1 MKFKKKTLVILT
13 SLVLLMAFLLTTML
27 KVNTIFA
34 NNVEKKETEKTF
46 EIKYKKLIDKGLGK
60 EELNFSL
67 DNKTKEYKETLKK
80 GQKLLV
86 EPIDVVGLTFEV
98 SGRIGN
104 EEVNN
109 SNYKKKALST
119 EDDFIT
125 FNYIPQSI
133 VWGGSLEEAEEYL
146 KTHSYLT
153 IPPFSHTFSL
163 NLINE
168 EKTKKTDSSTQTDS
182 KNLKDAV
189 VQTDNKILKKKEAQT
204 DTKSLSNIYTQTDNK
219 SLKDSVVQTDSRIFK
234 NAKTQTDTENKKE
247 ISTQTDDKNKNDTVT
262 QTETQAIKNLTDKA
276 IQTDEITKLDKSTQT
291 DKKETLDKEKELN
304 ELKEKIEKLNKDLK
318 DKDKEN
324 LDNKK
329 VKTLEDELLNLK
341 RKIRKNKK
349 KSNNTKLD
357 NLLKELEQKIISIE
371 EKVNKLNS
379 SKNDDVVKSIVSKN
393 EIAKSLPN
401 TSLYKENKGS
411 NNSFNTRESDENKYL
426 KSQIDKNVSG
436 KEIRYPNKLT
446 PKAPSNNNQNSNVN
460 NTNKNLNTNKGIA
473 SKPSKARASVVENK
487 DNANNDYPVYR
498 GEENV
503 NGYSNY
509 LADARQFV
517 TFKTKNGKTFHLIIN
532 HDEKS
537 ENVML
542 LTEVS
547 EDDLLNMVEKD
558 KKPKEEVKKIEEPK
572 KEEVKPVKKEEK
584 SNLGTYILLA
594 LVLAATLG
602 AGYYF
607 KVIKKKE
614 NEDIESFEDDEDDD
628 FFAND
633 SQDEKNEENVED
645 EE

>member
-13 SLVLLMAFLLTTML
+13 SLVLLMAFLLTAML

-34 NNVEKKETEKTF
+34 NNVEKKETEQIF
-46 EIKYKKLIDKGLGK
+46 EIKYKKLIDYGLGK
-60 EELNFSL
+60 EEVNFSL

-80 GQKLLV
+80 GQKFIV
-86 EPIDVVGLTFEV
+86 EPIDVLGLHFEV
-98 SGRIGN
+98 SGKVGN

-109 SNYKKKALST
+109 SNYKEKAIST

-133 VWGGSLEEAEEYL
+133 VWGGSLEEANEYL
-146 KTHSYLT
+146 KTHNYLT
-153 IPPFSHTFSL
+153 IPPFSHTFSI

-189 VQTDNKILKKKEAQT
+189 VQTDDKSLKNQEAQT
-204 DTKSLSNIYTQTDNK
+204 DTKSLSDIYTQTDNK
-219 SLKDSVVQTDSRIFK
+219 SLKEVAVQTNSKILK
-234 NAKTQTDTENKKE
+234 NTKTQTDTKKKKE
-247 ISTQTDDKNKNDTVT
+247 ISTQTDDKNKKDTVT
-262 QTETQAIKNLTDKA
+262 QTETQAIKNLTDRA
-276 IQTDEITKLDKSTQT
+276 IQTDEITKIDKATQT
-291 DKKETLDKEKELN
+291 DKKEILDKEKELN
-304 ELKEKIEKLNKDLK
+304 ELREKIEKLNKDLK
-318 DKDKEN
+318 DKDKGSF
-324 LDNKK
+324 DNKK
-329 VKTLEDELLNLK
+329 VKTLEDELSYLKNKIKKKKEKKLDKKLNYLLNELEKKINSLEDKIQNIIKLSSNGTENLK
-341 RKIRKNKK
+341 
-349 KSNNTKLD
+349 NTLSSSKE
-357 NLLKELEQKIISIE
+357 NLRALNINGFTNEIYKAKYQSSFSDK
-371 EKVNKLNS
+371 KVN
-379 SKNDDVVKSIVSKN
+379 
-393 EIAKSLPN
+393 E
-401 TSLYKENKGS
+401 KGDL
-411 NNSFNTRESDENKYL
+411 E
-426 KSQIDKNVSG
+426 

-460 NTNKNLNTNKGIA
+460 NTNKNSNTNKGLA

-509 LADARQFV
+509 SADARQFV

-602 AGYYF
+602 AGYSF

-633 SQDEKNEENVED
+633 SQEEKIEENVED

>member
-34 NNVEKKETEKTF
+34 NNVGNKKTEQIF
-46 EIKYKKLIDKGLGK
+46 EIKYKKLIDNGLGK
-60 EELNFSL
+60 EEVKFIL

-98 SGRIGN
+98 SGRVGN
-104 EEVNN
+104 VEVNN
-109 SNYKKKALST
+109 SNYKEKVLSA

-153 IPPFSHTFSL
+153 TPPFSHTFSL

-168 EKTKKTDSSTQTDS
+168 EKAKKTDSSTQTDS

-189 VQTDNKILKKKEAQT
+189 VQTDNKSLKNQEAQT
-204 DTKSLSNIYTQTDNK
+204 DTKSLSDIHTQTDNK
-219 SLKDSVVQTDSRIFK
+219 SLKDSAVQTNSKILK
-234 NAKTQTDTENKKE
+234 NTKTQTDSENKKE

-262 QTETQAIKNLTDKA
+262 QTETQAIKNLTDRA
-276 IQTDEITKLDKSTQT
+276 IQTDEITKLDKATQT

-304 ELKEKIEKLNKDLK
+304 ELKEKIERLNKDLK
-318 DKDKEN
+318 DKDKGSF
-324 LDNKK
+324 DNKK
-329 VKTLEDELLNLK
+329 LKNLEDELLNLK

-393 EIAKSLPN
+393 EIKSLPN
-401 TSLYKENKGS
+401 TSLYQKNKAS

-426 KSQIDKNVSG
+426 KSQIDKNVSE

-446 PKAPSNNNQNSNVN
+446 PKTPSNNNQSSSVNS
-460 NTNKNLNTNKGIA
+460 TNKSVNTNKGIA

-509 LADARQFV
+509 SADARQFV

-558 KKPKEEVKKIEEPK
+558 KKPKEEVKKVEEPK

-628 FFAND
+628 FFANY
-633 SQDEKNEENVED
+633 SQEEKNEENLED